1 MTTPL
6 AASYAHCQQVARR
19 AARNFFYSFLVL
31 PRAKRRA
38 MYALYAF
45 LRHTDDLGDNQQPLE
60 IRRAALARWRDSF
73 TAALGGQFDSPLLP
87 ALADTVAR
95 YSIPPAC
102 LYAAIDGV
110 SMDLDERT
118 YETFDE
124 LCVYCEHVASSVGV
138 ACIYVWGFRDS
149 AALEPA
155 RKLGIAFQLT
165 NILRDLKEDADLGR
179 VYLPLEDL
187 RHFDYSREELSQGV
201 GDARFRALM
210 RFEIARA
217 EQFYQ
222 EGLELERWL
231 TPDGQSALGAM
242 AGIYR
247 ELLDEIKRRDGDVFS
262 DRVSVS
268 PWRKARIAAWW
279 LLARP
284 ASYRAL
290 LGLGADPR

>member
-1 MTTPL
+1 MNTTL

-60 IRRAALARWRDSF
+60 VRRAALARWRDSLA
-73 TAALGGQFDSPLLP
+73 AALRGQFDSPILP

-95 YSIPPAC
+95 CSIPPAC
-102 LYAAIDGV
+102 LHAVIDGV
-110 SMDLDERT
+110 AMDLEERT

-124 LCVYCEHVASSVGV
+124 LRVYCEKVASAVGL
-138 ACIYVWGFRDS
+138 ACIHVWGFRDS

-187 RHFDYSREELSQGV
+187 RRFGYAREELTRGV
-201 GDARFRALM
+201 RDARFGALM
-210 RFEIARA
+210 RFQIARA
-217 EQFYQ
+217 EQFYR
-222 EGLELERWL
+222 EGLQLERWL
-231 TPDGQSALGAM
+231 AADGQAALGAM

-262 DRVSVS
+262 GRVSVS
-268 PWRKARIAAWW
+268 RWRKARIAARW

>member
-45 LRHTDDLGDNQQPLE
+45 LRHTDDRGDNQQPLE

-73 TAALGGQFDSPLLP
+73 TAALSGQFDSPLLP

-110 SMDLDERT
+110 AMDLDERT

-124 LCVYCEHVASSVGV
+124 LCVYCEKVASSVGV
-138 ACIYVWGFRDS
+138 ACIHVWGFRDP
-149 AALEPA
+149 AAFEPA

-187 RHFDYSREELSQGV
+187 RRFDYTREELAQGI

-222 EGLELERWL
+222 QGLELERWL
-231 TPDGQSALGAM
+231 TPDGQAALGAM